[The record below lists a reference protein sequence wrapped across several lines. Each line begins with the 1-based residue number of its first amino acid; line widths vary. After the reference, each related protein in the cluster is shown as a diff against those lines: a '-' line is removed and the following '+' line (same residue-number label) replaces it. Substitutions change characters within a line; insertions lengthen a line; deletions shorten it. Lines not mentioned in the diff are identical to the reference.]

1 MGLLSAVAFAVALS
15 LDGFGV
21 GIAYGIRKIR
31 IPVSSLV
38 IIGLTSS
45 TAVGISMFFGH
56 LVAKYVSTRLAGI
69 AGALILIAMGCRML
83 LQAWS
88 CNNKRIS
95 VTEAGGAGNE
105 ELKTIP
111 ILNFKIK
118 SLGLVIQ
125 ILREPTT
132 ADIDKSGHISV
143 KEALL
148 LSLALAVDALVAGF
162 GAAMAGFRPILTP
175 FVVGPFSAFWVALG
189 VYIGKRYAAKWLGG
203 RAAVLPGWVLICL
216 GVARVM
222 KI

>member
-1 MGLLSAVAFAVALS
+1 MELLSVVAFAVALS

-31 IPVSSLV
+31 IPAASLV

-45 TAVGISMFFGH
+45 TAIGISMFFGH
-56 LVAKYVSTRLAGI
+56 LVAKYVSTRFAGI

-83 LQAWS
+83 LQAWACS
-88 CNNKRIS
+88 HKRIP
-95 VTEAGGAGNE
+95 VTGTGAGADE
-105 ELKTIP
+105 DITIIP

-132 ADIDKSGHISV
+132 ADIDKSGHISMQ
-143 KEALL
+143 EALL

-175 FVVGPFSAFWVALG
+175 FVVGPFSAFWVTLG

-203 RAAVLPGWVLICL
+203 RAAILPGWVLICL